1 MNGPGCVAITGLR
14 THLGQR
20 LAERLLALPN
30 GPKVVG
36 LDLRR
41 PLRLSE
47 GLNFHRVDLT
57 EPTAGGHLAEIFA
70 AERVEA
76 VVHLAFRREP
86 TPDIDE
92 DHELE
97 AIGSLHLINAVI
109 AASVPRL
116 VVASTTMVYGPYSNN
131 PNFLSEK
138 HPLRGHPAA
147 HCVMNRIEVER
158 MLAELPER
166 APDVQVSV
174 LRGCWVVGPTLGDQV
189 ARFFDRQTIPT
200 VLGHDPLIQLLH
212 EDDWLRAFE
221 VATLEGR
228 PGVYNVVGSGVL
240 PLSTMIA
247 LAGKR
252 ALPLPAPIL
261 RRIAAVPSRSQ
272 SGDPP
277 EGFLDYLRYLWVA
290 EGERGFAA
298 FGDPVY
304 STREAWT
311 SFVTA
316 RRMRR
321 YR

>member
-1 MNGPGCVAITGLR
+1 MRTPGCVAITGLR

-20 LAERLLALPN
+20 LAESLLAMPD
-30 GPKVVG
+30 GPTVVG

-47 GLNFHRVDLT
+47 GLRFHRVDLT
-57 EPTAGGHLAEIFA
+57 EPTADGRLAEIFS
-70 AERVEA
+70 AEGVDA

-86 TPDIDE
+86 TPDIDT

-97 AIGSLHLINAVI
+97 AIGSLHLINAAI
-109 AASVPRL
+109 AASIPRL
-116 VVASTTMVYGPYSNN
+116 VVSSSTMVYGPNPAN

-147 HCVMNRIEVER
+147 HSVMNRVEVEG
-158 MLAELPER
+158 MLAELSVR
-166 APDVQVSV
+166 APEMEVSV
-174 LRGCWVVGPTLGDQV
+174 LRGCWVVGPTLRDHV
-189 ARFFDRQTIPT
+189 SRFFDRQTVPT
-200 VLGHDPLIQLLH
+200 VLGHDPLMQVIH
-212 EDDWLRAFE
+212 EDDWLHAFE

-228 PGVYNVVGSGVL
+228 PGVYNIVGPGVL

-261 RRIAAVPSRSQ
+261 HRIAAVPSRSQ

-290 EGERGFAA
+290 EGERGYAA

-304 STREAWT
+304 STREAWA
-311 SFVTA
+311 SFVSA
-316 RRMRR
+316 RRMGN
-321 YR
+321 YG